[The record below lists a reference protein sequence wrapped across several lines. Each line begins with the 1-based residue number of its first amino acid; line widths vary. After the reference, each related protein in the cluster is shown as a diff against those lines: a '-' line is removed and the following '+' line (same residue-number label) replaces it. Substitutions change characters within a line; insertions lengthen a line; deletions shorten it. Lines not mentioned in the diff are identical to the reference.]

1 METLI
6 RICGILP
13 LVIMIIITI
22 YCRNKLNFLD
32 RKIYDDGF
40 GNGVLTGL
48 FFMLAL
54 IVIICTLGDP
64 IPTALDVYRNK
75 TELEIIYKNT
85 TPIDSTV
92 VWKQ

>member
-1 METLI
+1 METFI

-22 YCRNKLNFLD
+22 YDKNKLNFLD

-40 GNGVLTGL
+40 GNGMLMGI
-48 FFMLAL
+48 FFMVAF
-54 IVIICTLGDP
+54 IAIICTLGDP

-75 TELEIIYKNT
+75 TELEITYKNT